1 MKNITVSVDDAL
13 YHEAR
18 VVAAQR
24 RKTVSAL
31 VREFLAGLRA
41 GEAGAEAAAPDPAL
55 ARLFAMS
62 DRKHKARRGSAG
74 PVNREEIYT
83 RGIPRH

>member
-24 RKTVSAL
+24 RKSVSAL

-41 GEAGAEAAAPDPAL
+41 GEAAAPDPAL